1 MTEAKTGSEHE
12 SENADEWNDL
22 SENYV
27 NVKDTN
33 DVDDAT
39 GGTGGDARTQDIMW
53 VSGDAKGDVHSP
65 FTPEFVTEN

>member
-12 SENADEWNDL
+12 SENSDEWNDL

-39 GGTGGDARTQDIMW
+39 GGTGGDARTQDIM
-53 VSGDAKGDVHSP
+53 
-65 FTPEFVTEN
+65 